1 MVLNSGDIFLKGGFS
16 CETILPH
23 LKCLLSKWF
32 HPSTLRVSELFHQK
46 LSFFWGG
53 KYQRTFYIIS
63 FLCCFST
70 YDMSEGESGTSLY
83 LIICILYLIY
93 WKRHHNLHHRRA
105 DFVFFRMQFCMR
117 LHLAWLLV
125 ILDASSISRRGEAWL
140 FIRLSGWILE
150 IFLDAVVSLVI
161 VLSACL
167 TQLIR
172 A

>member
-1 MVLNSGDIFLKGGFS
+1 MERFSLGNFIEALIFMVLNSGDIFLKGGFS

-105 DFVFFRMQFCMR
+105 DFVFFPNAV
-117 LHLAWLLV
+117 LH
-125 ILDASSISRRGEAWL
+125 
-140 FIRLSGWILE
+140 E
-150 IFLDAVVSLVI
+150 ITFSMTIGHFRCV
-161 VLSACL
+161 
-167 TQLIR
+167 QHF
-172 A
+172 